1 MLEQLKIK
9 QDDAA
14 AAGHRAFHK
23 FHLSS
28 WVLMM
33 LMMLMVLMMLIRVWY
48 EKYEN

>member
-9 QDDAA
+9 QDDA

-33 LMMLMVLMMLIRVWY
+33 LMMLMMLIRVWY